1 MHAAG
6 QQPFD
11 AAFDGNHQPAH
22 MRRQIIGAGNLAD
35 EKIGQFTLLGAMAAP
50 AEIQPRLAGEFDD
63 MLGHHRLYRHQYM
76 FGNAADPCGETAALG
91 AEAAMTIF
99 GLEPHRRTFAF
110 HLHML
115 GKMIL
120 ESIDDRQ
127 RIGQRDGGFGRQE
140 RHGHNPSLHSL
151 VIFNPDNRES

>member
-1 MHAAG
+1 MHAAHH
-6 QQPFD
+6 QPFN

-35 EKIGQFTLLGAMAAP
+35 EKIGQFALLRAMAAP
-50 AEIQPRLAGEFDD
+50 AEIQPRLPGKLDN
-63 MLGHHRLYRHQYM
+63 MLGHHGLDRHQYM
-76 FGNAADPCGETAALG
+76 FGNAADACGETTAFC
-91 AEAAMTIF
+91 AEAAMAVF
-99 GLEPHRRTFAF
+99 GLEPNRRAFAL

-127 RIGQRDGGFGRQE
+127 RIGQ
-140 RHGHNPSLHSL
+140 
-151 VIFNPDNRES
+151 